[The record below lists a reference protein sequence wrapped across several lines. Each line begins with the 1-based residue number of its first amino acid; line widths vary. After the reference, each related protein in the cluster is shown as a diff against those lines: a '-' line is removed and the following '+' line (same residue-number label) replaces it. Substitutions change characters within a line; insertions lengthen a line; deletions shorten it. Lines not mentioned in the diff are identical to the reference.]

1 MQLKGVITSMPT
13 PFNENLTVS
22 EETLV
27 DEITYHLSSGIHGL
41 CLLGGTGEFL
51 SLTDDE
57 RKNVVELG
65 VKTVNGKIPVVAGCF
80 LPLPEQMLSL
90 ASDFA
95 ALGADAIMLTP
106 PAFYKLNSYHF
117 EKFLDTLF
125 EKLSIP
131 VVIYNAPGRVS
142 VNFTSDEM
150 GALVKKFPNVV
161 GVKDASANMVQIAQ
175 MAVQFPER
183 CALLQAID
191 ELFLPSLAV
200 GGKGG
205 IIAAATIFPEIF
217 VAIYENTLTGDLQ
230 KPMSLHH
237 KVVQLMRV
245 LDLHPMP
252 VMVKHAMTLVG
263 RSMGSTREPLYPV
276 TDKDIRLLEE
286 TLGLF

>member
-1 MQLKGVITSMPT
+1 
-13 PFNENLTVS
+13 
-22 EETLV
+22 
-27 DEITYHLSSGIHGL
+27 
-41 CLLGGTGEFL
+41 
-51 SLTDDE
+51 
-57 RKNVVELG
+57 
-65 VKTVNGKIPVVAGCF
+65 
-80 LPLPEQMLSL
+80 
-90 ASDFA
+90 
-95 ALGADAIMLTP
+95 MLTP

-175 MAVQFPER
+175 MAVEFPER

-191 ELFLPSLAV
+191 ELFLPTLTV

-217 VAIYENTLTGDLQ
+217 VAIYEKTLAGDLE

-276 TDKDIRLLEE
+276 ADKDIRLLEE